1 MEFPPDRRQHSFEE
15 PGCYYGGGFLQGY
28 AVIDDR
34 FILLSFINSSFF
46 CFDCVTGTLAR
57 VTTETDGE
65 SSTRQHQYVPI
76 SGKAVHVE
84 GVIYFVRDTKPY
96 AYRYSS
102 PMEMEGKPLAPPMEI
117 DTIWP
122 YDEEGYGFVVHL
134 GGRILCAV
142 WINMNLLCG
151 CTTRHVLITTFSI
164 RGVTVV
170 DTGCFIP
177 GDVEVLH
184 STCRRIFMLKTE
196 EEPWPECYDIFCFL
210 Q

>member
-1 MEFPPDRRQHSFEE
+1 
-15 PGCYYGGGFLQGY
+15 
-28 AVIDDR
+28 
-34 FILLSFINSSFF
+34 
-46 CFDCVTGTLAR
+46 LAH
-57 VTTETDGE
+57 VTTEIDGE
-65 SSTRQHQYVPI
+65 ISTRQHQYVPI

-84 GVIYFVRDTKPY
+84 GVIYFVRDTKLY

-134 GGRILCAV
+134 SGRIPCAV
-142 WINMNLLCG
+142 WINMNLPCG

-177 GDVEVLH
+177 SDVEVLH
-184 STCRRIFMLKTE
+184 STCRRIFMLRTE

-210 Q
+210 P